1 MAFSAGGE
9 GGLVPAL
16 ARIVLRQI
24 EDRLPPGV
32 LQDKYNQMNKS
43 LRRHCYFAGAFA
55 LGCFA
60 FSYLISDEGP
70 FSEFFL
76 YHVAIPNMWGALN
89 ILPLI
94 LGTMFSRNVHRPS
107 DIAMYVGFAI
117 QWFIV
122 GLIVSEFVSALRSR
136 TK

>member
-1 MAFSAGGE
+1 MS
-9 GGLVPAL
+9 
-16 ARIVLRQI
+16 
-24 EDRLPPGV
+24 
-32 LQDKYNQMNKS
+32 KS
-43 LRRHCYFAGAFA
+43 LRHHCYFAGAFVI
-55 LGCFA
+55 GCFV
-60 FSYLISDEGP
+60 FGYLISDEGP

-76 YHVAIPNMWGALN
+76 YHVAIPNIWSAFN

-94 LGTMFSRNVHRPS
+94 LGTVFSRNVHHPS
-107 DIAMYVGFAI
+107 DIAAYVGFFI